1 MLPSNP
7 EPVDHIG
14 KRAKES
20 GPMNSELTVQE
31 AKEQLR
37 YDLRDQRGPITY
49 HKNPNESE
57 DHHGDGTVIAKV
69 GGVEIDHYIYHND
82 SKNNTVQ

>member
-14 KRAKES
+14 QRAKES
-20 GPMNSELTVQE
+20 GPMDSELTVQE
-31 AKEQLR
+31 AKEQLA

-49 HKNPNESE
+49 HKEPNESE
-57 DHHGDGTVIAKV
+57 EYHGDGTVVAKI
-69 GGVEIDHYIYHND
+69 GGVEIDHYIYHEGAEAND
-82 SKNNTVQ
+82 AE